1 MRYPKCARPH
11 VSDSPF
17 VTKLHEVLHAKT
29 IRRCISISPRYL
41 DVIKSI
47 RLFSCFPFCGLF
59 SAIKSLRLS
68 TYVQYLRYRRQLR
81 ANRRRD
87 DASHHPSSFR
97 LCPFPLSF
105 SLSFSL
111 SLLLYVTGPSSASS
125 FSCRTLSSAQ
135 PTREEIK
142 WRMIDAVNK
151 V

>member
-17 VTKLHEVLHAKT
+17 VTKLQEVLHAKT
-29 IRRCISISPRYL
+29 IRRCTSISPRYL
-41 DVIKSI
+41 DVIKST

-68 TYVQYLRYRRQLR
+68 AYVQYLRYRRQLR

-97 LCPFPLSF
+97 LRPFPLSF
-105 SLSFSL
+105 SLSFSP
-111 SLLLYVTGPSSASS
+111 SLRHRSLICIFL
-125 FSCRTLSSAQ
+125 LSSHSFFGATH
-135 PTREEIK
+135 TRG
-142 WRMIDAVNK
+142 NK
-151 V
+151 VEDDRRSK